1 MEFKIKNTIDQKL
14 KKDYE
19 VIIPK
24 ELINQRIDVHIEKI
38 KNKVNL
44 KGFRKGNVPPS
55 IIKEK
60 YGSSIFADESE
71 KLINEALKKITQDY
85 DLKPVITPKVEIK
98 SFKIDD
104 DLEFN
109 ATIEIHPEVPQID
122 LKKIKIALRKA
133 QIDDNDITESLDKL
147 LKFYRIWDK
156 KEQSYKA
163 KNGDAVNI
171 NYVGSIDGV
180 EFEGGKADNYQ
191 LELGSK
197 SFIDNFEDQLVGKRA
212 GDEVKVKVKFPKEYH
227 DAKFSSKAATFNVK
241 INDVLAAKNPEL
253 NDDFIKNTFGMDS
266 LVKLKEE
273 IKKQIQDGNDNI
285 SKNIFK
291 KELYDFLVKKYNF
304 DLPEGLVEIQLQ
316 SIWSEIEKEHSQ
328 NPDKFK
334 NDKEKNKVKEKKR
347 DTAKRMILCGMILS
361 KVAQDNKIEIT
372 QEDINKEIIKT
383 IKNNPSQQKEIIE
396 YYQKNSEAISQLRG
410 VIIEEKAVDF
420 IIENSSTEYKKIS
433 LKDLEKLWKKIS
445 QEE

>member
-133 QIDDNDITESLDKL
+133 QIDDNDIAESLDKL
-147 LKFYRIWDK
+147 LK
-156 KEQSYKA
+156 
-163 KNGDAVNI
+163 
-171 NYVGSIDGV
+171 
-180 EFEGGKADNYQ
+180 
-191 LELGSK
+191 
-197 SFIDNFEDQLVGKRA
+197 
-212 GDEVKVKVKFPKEYH
+212 
-227 DAKFSSKAATFNVK
+227 
-241 INDVLAAKNPEL
+241 
-253 NDDFIKNTFGMDS
+253 
-266 LVKLKEE
+266 
-273 IKKQIQDGNDNI
+273 
-285 SKNIFK
+285 
-291 KELYDFLVKKYNF
+291 
-304 DLPEGLVEIQLQ
+304 
-316 SIWSEIEKEHSQ
+316 
-328 NPDKFK
+328 
-334 NDKEKNKVKEKKR
+334 
-347 DTAKRMILCGMILS
+347 
-361 KVAQDNKIEIT
+361 
-372 QEDINKEIIKT
+372 
-383 IKNNPSQQKEIIE
+383 
-396 YYQKNSEAISQLRG
+396 
-410 VIIEEKAVDF
+410 
-420 IIENSSTEYKKIS
+420 
-433 LKDLEKLWKKIS
+433 
-445 QEE
+445 